1 MSQYATPASDD
12 VVAKT
17 AEALKA
23 NGLEV
28 FIVAN
33 GAEAKKKALEL
44 IPEKSE
50 VLTATSVTV
59 DTIGLGAELNESGR
73 FDSVKAK
80 LNKMDRNTQGREMR
94 KLGAGPDFAVGSA
107 HAVTQDGTVVIA
119 SMSGSQLPAYVYGAG
134 TVIWVIGTQKI
145 VKDGQAAMDRI
156 HTHILPLESVRV
168 RKAYGLPD
176 TFSSFPA
183 KVVFYNRE
191 TAPGRV
197 KVILVKEALGF

>member
-1 MSQYATPASDD
+1 MSQYATLAADD
-12 VVAKT
+12 TVAKT
-17 AEALKA
+17 VEALKA
-23 NGLEV
+23 NGMEV
-28 FIVAN
+28 FVVAS

-50 VLTATSVTV
+50 VFTATSVTV

-73 FDSVKAK
+73 FDSVRAK
-80 LNKMDRNTQGREMR
+80 MNKLDRNTQAREMR
-94 KLGAGPDFAVGSA
+94 KLGAAPDFVVGSA

-119 SMSGSQLPAYVYGAG
+119 SMSGSQLPAYTYGAG
-134 TVIWVIGTQKI
+134 TLVWIIGTQKI
-145 VKDGQAAMDRI
+145 VKDGEAALDRI

-176 TFSSFPA
+176 TFNSFPA
-183 KVVFYNRE
+183 KVLFFNRE
-191 TAPGRV
+191 PSPGRV

>member
-1 MSQYATPASDD
+1 MSQYAKPASDD
-12 VVAKT
+12 IVAKT
-17 AEALKA
+17 AQALKA

-50 VLTATSVTV
+50 VFTATSVTV
-59 DTIGLGAELNESGR
+59 DSIGLSAELNDSGR
-73 FDSVKAK
+73 FDSVKTK
-80 LNKMDRNTQGREMR
+80 LNKMDRNTQAREMR
-94 KLGAGPDFAVGSA
+94 KLGAGPDYAVGSA

-134 TVIWVIGTQKI
+134 TVVWIIGTQKI
-145 VKDGQAAMDRI
+145 VKDGQEAMDRI

-191 TAPGRV
+191 VAAGRV